1 MFPPIFIL
9 HQFGKSRA
17 RRAPCHWAV
26 SAHTWRTE
34 SEEMLLEADDQARID
49 KLQGEADANGDTRRF
64 VRNASE
70 SQKLGPLTVM
80 CMIINRT
87 IGEEM

>member
-1 MFPPIFIL
+1 MF
-9 HQFGKSRA
+9 
-17 RRAPCHWAV
+17 
-26 SAHTWRTE
+26 
-34 SEEMLLEADDQARID
+34 LEADDQARID

-87 IGEEM
+87 IGEGM